1 MSTSAFFRLER
12 FSTLRIQPF
21 LQKNKCGLGRKLQL
35 KSTGAII
42 YLTDTGKEGIFM
54 QGQTELLLLVL
65 NKIEVLDKLLQSL
78 NQAGIKGAT
87 VIHSTGMAH
96 AISKEDDVIFSSLRK
111 MFTPDREENRTIFMV
126 LDASKLQ
133 TAKEV
138 IYSVVGDLSQ
148 PNTGILVALPLSYV
162 DGVANL

>member
-1 MSTSAFFRLER
+1 
-12 FSTLRIQPF
+12 
-21 LQKNKCGLGRKLQL
+21 
-35 KSTGAII
+35 
-42 YLTDTGKEGIFM
+42 M